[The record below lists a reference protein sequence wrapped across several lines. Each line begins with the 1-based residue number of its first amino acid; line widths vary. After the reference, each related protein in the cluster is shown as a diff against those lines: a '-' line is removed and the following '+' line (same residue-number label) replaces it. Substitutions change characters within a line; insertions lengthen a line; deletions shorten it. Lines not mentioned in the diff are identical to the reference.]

1 VGSERAIC
9 TRVHKLTHGL
19 DRGSTISEPLA
30 RPIATN
36 VAMDRTSSCV
46 HEHDRYEFLRTSM
59 LLATMIA
66 NEHRVHDESRER
78 ASSDATRVAMNYRM
92 FDCDKDRDEQVNLR
106 TRERTK
112 SNARRL
118 AWTDRIDLDG
128 CSRER
133 TNPWQ

>member
-1 VGSERAIC
+1 
-9 TRVHKLTHGL
+9 
-19 DRGSTISEPLA
+19 
-30 RPIATN
+30 
-36 VAMDRTSSCV
+36 
-46 HEHDRYEFLRTSM
+46 M
-59 LLATMIA
+59 LLVTMIA
-66 NEHRVHDESRER
+66 NEHHDRDESRER

-92 FDCDKDRDEQVNLR
+92 FDRDKDRDEQVNLR

-133 TNPWQ
+133 INPWQ